1 MTNNIIPMPKR
12 GWNRADADEWSVQ
25 IPRWINFLFNA
36 K

>member
-12 GWNRADADEWSVQ
+12 GWNRNDPDEWA
-25 IPRWINFLFNA
+25 IKLPRWINFIFGG